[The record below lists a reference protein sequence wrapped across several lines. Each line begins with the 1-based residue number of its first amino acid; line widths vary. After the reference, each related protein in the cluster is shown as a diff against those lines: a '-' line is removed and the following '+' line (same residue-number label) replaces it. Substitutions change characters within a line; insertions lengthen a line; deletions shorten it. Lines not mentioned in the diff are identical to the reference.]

1 MLTDDEKR
9 EIRDYADEFLDEIIV
24 EMAIVFSI
32 LKILN
37 ISIQTAIKERM
48 PHWISKRY
56 MKG

>member
-48 PHWISKRY
+48 PHGISKRY